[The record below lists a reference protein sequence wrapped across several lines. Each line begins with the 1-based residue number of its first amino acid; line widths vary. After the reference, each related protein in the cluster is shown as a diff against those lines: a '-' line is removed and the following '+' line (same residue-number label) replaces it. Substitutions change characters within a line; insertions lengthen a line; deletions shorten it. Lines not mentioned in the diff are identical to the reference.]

1 MILRAALLVAAALAL
16 AACHR
21 KEISSRDREEAAN
34 VLSEGEFAVTMKDW
48 PRAEGL
54 YVKAAALAP
63 DLADTW
69 MNLGI
74 VRMRL
79 HNPAGARSAYK
90 SALSAYDAHLDREPG
105 DSEAVIRKAYVLV
118 ILGRP
123 DDARATV
130 EKAQAKY
137 PDDSRLR
144 GFIENKGMDAMVA
157 DPGLKSISP

>member
-1 MILRAALLVAAALAL
+1 MIPRSALLLAVALAL
-16 AACHR
+16 AGCHR
-21 KEISSRDREEAAN
+21 KEISTRDREEAAN

-54 YVKAAALAP
+54 YAKAAELAP
-63 DLADTW
+63 DRADTW

-74 VRMRL
+74 VRMRMN
-79 HNPAGARSAYK
+79 NPAGARSAYK
-90 SALSAYDAHLDREPG
+90 SALSAYNAHLDHEPG
-105 DSEAVIRKAYVLV
+105 DSESVIRKAYVLV

-123 DDARATV
+123 DDARAAV
-130 EKAQAKY
+130 EQAQAQH
-137 PDDSRLR
+137 PDDRRLR